1 MNLTEQ
7 INSDIKTAMKARD
20 KETLTTLRD
29 IKSKLLLEATKEGGN
44 GEIEESVG
52 MKILNKLFKQRMEA
66 AELYKQQGRDDLYAQ
81 EMTEAEVLKKYLP
94 QPMTEDEIKA
104 AVSAI
109 IQQMGASTM
118 ADMGKVMGMASKQ
131 MAGKAD
137 GKVISTFVKQ
147 LLG

>member
-7 INSDIKTAMKARD
+7 INNDIKTAMKARD

-109 IQQMGASTM
+109 IQQTGASSM